1 MNLTIYDILAHL
13 IPGLLLYASYFY
25 AQDISLDRI
34 PAIPAAALA
43 YIVGYLNSILA
54 SWSEGILYW
63 SWGGKPSDRLL
74 DGHGTWKVK
83 MYDADKAKALLV
95 AEVGKK
101 NASHD
106 ELFDYA
112 KRMAMAER
120 ESRL

>member
-25 AQDISLDRI
+25 AQDINLDRI

-54 SWSEGILYW
+54 SWSEDILYR

-74 DGHGTWKVK
+74 DGHGMWKVK
-83 MYDADKAKALLV
+83 MYDANIAKARLST
-95 AEVGKK
+95 EIGKQG
-101 NASHD
+101 ASND
-106 ELFDYA
+106 
-112 KRMAMAER
+112 
-120 ESRL
+120 